1 MKVTRPLSHVLLF
14 LGGWLMFI
22 DTLLPWQAVTVGKL
36 TYSRNAWHG
45 FWGLILGL
53 MSLALLVNVAFQ
65 VGIFEFRFRL
75 PYRLVSIALAP
86 AILVFAA
93 IKTINDDNSAWA
105 SYSGIALAGVL
116 VVVAL
121 LSWKVKLAEKSSAEW
136 GERSPESESA
146 RGRHRHRRHS
156 GDAQ

>member
-1 MKVTRPLSHVLLF
+1 MKVARPFIHVLLF
-14 LGGWLMFI
+14 LGGFLIFI

-53 MSLALLVNVAFQ
+53 MSLAFLVNVAFQ

-75 PYRLVSIALAP
+75 PYRLVSIVLAP
-86 AILVFAA
+86 AMLVFAA

-105 SYSGIALAGVL
+105 SYSGIALAGAL

-121 LSWKVKLAEKSSAEW
+121 LSWKVKPAEKSSAE
-136 GERSPESESA
+136 GSERSPDSGSG
-146 RGRHRHRRHS
+146 RGRPRHHRRF
-156 GDAQ
+156 G